1 MTMAISPSL
10 LPALLLFYLL
20 TICKSMALISQ
31 FSSTGGDDHSHLI
44 DEIREAELNVVR
56 LETILE
62 ESISIVD
69 SKNLY
74 IKESEK
80 LVEEMTSEVDHLQ
93 SVLLTMKNYSSSANE
108 RLNRLKK
115 EVQLLGAA
123 ARRNTFEL
131 HILESKAQDAESR
144 LEITKSRVEMLQ
156 PNEDE
161 LSYENFAIR
170 TSTEMASIVTEQWIQ
185 IQHLE
190 QALEIAKRNS
200 KEIKKQLSSIRC
212 SFLKS
217 GAAMVHCK
225 SVAEPLHCSGFGNS
239 SSGKGGIRSNH
250 LPCFEPGGVSIEQF
264 LLVKVPWNPHR
275 PPVAR
280 YYFRGV

>member
-144 LEITKSRVEMLQ
+144 LEITKSRVEM
-156 PNEDE
+156 
-161 LSYENFAIR
+161 
-170 TSTEMASIVTEQWIQ
+170 MASIVTEQWIQ

-212 SFLKS
+212 SFLKFIQS
-217 GAAMVHCK
+217 QFGNLLDDWWEVLERTW
-225 SVAEPLHCSGFGNS
+225 SVA
-239 SSGKGGIRSNH
+239 KQNH
-250 LPCFEPGGVSIEQF
+250 HQLQRFVMNKMQKWKYTAAYANNEVVFFVASALITFPALSLGVF
-264 LLVKVPWNPHR
+264 LLNN
-275 PPVAR
+275 
-280 YYFRGV
+280 FC